1 VRSTGGFSR
10 ATRNPSSLLSSP
22 FKKGSQKNLLF
33 QKKMKNILS
42 ILFAILLLSG
52 FANAFDT
59 SQCEERI
66 FTVTAYYSPE
76 VDQIFYYKPNFQEE
90 VILNGE

>member
-1 VRSTGGFSR
+1 M
-10 ATRNPSSLLSSP
+10 
-22 FKKGSQKNLLF
+22 KKIFLLF
-33 QKKMKNILS
+33 IVC
-42 ILFAILLLSG
+42 ILLSG

-59 SQCEERI
+59 SQCEERA